1 MVRPNLLIVGAAKS
15 GTTSLHNYLN
25 QHPDIFMSAHKEPHF
40 LINNDIGVNRIPNGI
55 CNYDEYIALFKE
67 KEDYK
72 YRGESSTM
80 YLQFPEF
87 TIKNIKKYLD
97 NVKVVIILRNPV
109 ERAFS
114 GYQHVKRY
122 NLMERLDFDQAID
135 DCESRYINNINM
147 TPASRYINIG
157 LYYNMVKE
165 FQLNF
170 GKEVHVIIYDDFIND
185 TKKELSKVLNFLDI
199 DNVSIDVDQ
208 KYMVGGWQWKSSFLK
223 NLIIEKTFFNYGLRL
238 VFPFK
243 RLRRVIRRKIVTL
256 LSTEVE
262 EMDETTRIKL
272 QKLYT
277 EDIGRLSKILDR
289 DLNFWIK

>member
-1 MVRPNLLIVGAAKS
+1 MTKPNLLIIGAAKS

-55 CNYDEYIALFKE
+55 YDYDEYIDLFKE
-67 KEDYK
+67 KQDYK

-80 YLQFPEF
+80 YLQFPDF

-97 NVKVVIILRNPV
+97 NIKIIIMLRNPV

-122 NLMERLDFDQAID
+122 NRMERLDFNQAID
-135 DCESRYINNINM
+135 ECESRYRNNLNM

-157 LYYNMVKE
+157 LYYNMVRK

-170 GKEVHVIIYDDFIND
+170 DKEIHVIIYDDFIND
-185 TKKELSKVLNFLDI
+185 TKKELSKVFDFLDV
-199 DNVSIDVDQ
+199 DSVSIDVDK
-208 KYMVGGWQWKSSFLK
+208 KYMVGGWQWKSGFLK
-223 NLIIEKTFFNYGLRL
+223 SLLIKKTFLNHFIRL

-243 RLRRVIRRKIVTL
+243 RLRRFIREKIITL
-256 LSTEVE
+256 LSTEVKK
-262 EMDETTRIKL
+262 MDDRTRVKL
-272 QKLYT
+272 QNLYT
-277 EDIGRLSKILDR
+277 GDISKLSNLLDR

>member
-1 MVRPNLLIVGAAKS
+1 MTKPNLLIIGAAKS

-25 QHPDIFMSAHKEPHF
+25 QHPDIFMSVHKEPHF

-55 CNYDEYIALFKE
+55 CDYDEYIDLFKA
-67 KEDYK
+67 KQDYK

-80 YLQFPEF
+80 YLQFPDF

-97 NVKVVIILRNPV
+97 NVKIIIMLRNPV

-122 NLMERLDFDQAID
+122 NLMERLDFNQAID
-135 DCESRYINNINM
+135 ECESRYMNNLNM

-157 LYYNMVKE
+157 LYYNMVKK

-170 GKEVHVIIYDDFIND
+170 DKEVHVIIYDDFIND
-185 TKKELSKVLNFLDI
+185 TNKELSKVFNFLDI
-199 DNVSIDVDQ
+199 DSVSIDVDE
-208 KYMVGGWQWKSSFLK
+208 KYMVGGWQWKSGFLK
-223 NLIIEKTFFNYGLRL
+223 KLVIKKTFLNHFLRL

-243 RLRRVIRRKIVTL
+243 RLRRFIRKKMITL
-256 LSTEVE
+256 LSTEVKK
-262 EMDETTRIKL
+262 MDDRTRVKL
-272 QKLYT
+272 QNLYA
-277 EDIGRLSKILDR
+277 EDIGKLSNMLDR

>member
-1 MVRPNLLIVGAAKS
+1 MVIPNLLIVGAAKS

-25 QHPDIFMSAHKEPHF
+25 QHHDIFMSAHKEPHF
-40 LINNDIGVNRIPNGI
+40 LINNEIGINRIPNGI

-67 KEDYK
+67 KQGYK

-80 YLQFPEF
+80 YLQFPDF
-87 TIKNIKKYLD
+87 TIKNIRKYLD
-97 NVKVVIILRNPV
+97 DVKIIIMLRNPV

-122 NLMERLDFDQAID
+122 NLMERLDFNQAID
-135 DCESRYINNINM
+135 ECENRYMNNINI

-157 LYYNMVKE
+157 LYYDMVKK

-170 GKEVHVIIYDDFIND
+170 GKAVHVIIYDDFIND
-185 TKKELSKVLNFLDI
+185 TKKELSKVFHFLDI
-199 DNVSIDVDQ
+199 DNISINIDE

-223 NLIIEKTFFNYGLRL
+223 NLLIKKTFLNHVLRL

-243 RLRRVIRRKIVTL
+243 GLRRFARKKIVIL
-256 LSTEVE
+256 LSTKVKK
-262 EMDETTRIKL
+262 MDEKTRDKL
-272 QKLYT
+272 QDFYT
-277 EDIGRLSKILDR
+277 EDIGRLSKIIDR
-289 DLNFWIK
+289 DLKFWIK